1 MKRIGIIGV
10 GLLGSAVASRLLKGG
25 FEVAAYD
32 TRPDQVKALQAQGL
46 IAAASIAEAAVDSD
60 SVFTILPSLESVETT
75 ILRAGG
81 LIETA
86 PPRAILI
93 QMSTISPELARRL
106 AAAALASGL
115 GFLDAPMSGT
125 SAMVERGDCA
135 IFVAGDRSRAEACQP
150 IFDAIAKK
158 THYVGDAGMASLAKL
173 ATNLLVG
180 LNTAALAEALVLG
193 AKGGLAP
200 AVLVEILKESAG
212 ASKMVD
218 VRGPLMV
225 SRRFDAQMKIDLFLK
240 DFKLMLDEGLRLG
253 VPLPLT
259 SVTQQLATATA
270 TAGRGDEDLA
280 AIVTTFE
287 LLAGLVKDRPSKRAG
302 TEVQSS
308 RFKVQRK
315 TRSRPP

>member
-1 MKRIGIIGV
+1 M
-10 GLLGSAVASRLLKGG
+10 LLGSAVASRLLKGG
-25 FEVAAYD
+25 FVVAAYD
-32 TRPDQVKALQAQGL
+32 SRPEQVKALQAQGL
-46 IAAASIAEAAVDSD
+46 IAAASIAEAAAEADA
-60 SVFTILPSLESVETT
+60 VFTILPSLESVETT
-75 ILRAGG
+75 ILGTGG

-86 PPRAILI
+86 PQSCTVI
-93 QMSTISPELARRL
+93 QMSTVSPNLTRRL
-106 AAAALASGL
+106 GNAVAAKTL

-150 IFDAIAKK
+150 IFDAIARK

-200 AVLVEILKESAG
+200 GVLVEILKESAG

-225 SRRFDAQMKIDLFLK
+225 SHRFDAQMKVDLFLK
-240 DFKLMLDEGLRLG
+240 DFKLILEEGRRLE

-270 TAGRGDEDLA
+270 VAGRGEEDLA
-280 AIVTTFE
+280 AIVTTLE
-287 LLAGLVKDRPSKRAG
+287 RLAGLKQDRPSKR
-302 TEVQSS
+302 
-308 RFKVQRK
+308 KN
-315 TRSRPP
+315 

>member
-10 GLLGSAVASRLLKGG
+10 GLLGSAVASRLLKGS

-32 TRPDQVKALQAQGL
+32 SRPEQVKALQAQGL
-46 IAAASIAEAAVDSD
+46 IAAASIAEAAAEADA
-60 SVFTILPSLESVETT
+60 VFTILPSLESVETT
-75 ILRAGG
+75 ILGTGG

-86 PPRAILI
+86 PQNCTVI
-93 QMSTISPELARRL
+93 QMSTVSPNLTRRL
-106 AAAALASGL
+106 GNAVAAKTL

-150 IFDAIAKK
+150 IFDAIARK

-200 AVLVEILKESAG
+200 GVLVEILKESAG

-225 SRRFDAQMKIDLFLK
+225 SHRFDAQMKVDLFLK
-240 DFKLMLDEGLRLG
+240 DFKLILEEGRRLE

-270 TAGRGDEDLA
+270 VAGRGEEDLA
-280 AIVTTFE
+280 AIVTTLE
-287 LLAGLVKDRPSKRAG
+287 RLAGLKQDRPSKR
-302 TEVQSS
+302 
-308 RFKVQRK
+308 KN
-315 TRSRPP
+315 

>member
-10 GLLGSAVASRLLKGG
+10 GLLGSAVASRLLKRKFAVKG
-25 FEVAAYD
+25 YD
-32 TRPDQVKALQAQGL
+32 TRPKQVKALQPQGL
-46 IAAASIAEAAVDSD
+46 IMARSIAEVAADAD
-60 SVFTILPSLESVETT
+60 AVFTILPSLESVETT
-75 ILRAGG
+75 ILGTGG
-81 LIETA
+81 LIEAA
-86 PPRAILI
+86 PPRATLI
-93 QMSTISPELARRL
+93 QMSTISPELTRRL
-106 AAAALASGL
+106 AKAVAAKRF

-135 IFVAGDRSRAEACQP
+135 IFVAGDRKRAAACQP
-150 IFDAIAKK
+150 VFDAIAKK
-158 THYVGDAGMASLAKL
+158 TFYVGDAGMASLAKL

-200 AVLVEILKESAG
+200 ALLVDILKESAA

-225 SRRFDAQMKIDLFLK
+225 SHRFDAQMKVDLFLK
-240 DFKLMLDEGLRLG
+240 DFKLMLEEGRRLE

-270 TAGRGDEDLA
+270 VAGRGEEDLA
-280 AIVTTFE
+280 AIVTTLE
-287 LLAGLVKDRPSKRAG
+287 RLAGLKQDRSSKR
-302 TEVQSS
+302 
-308 RFKVQRK
+308 KN
-315 TRSRPP
+315 

>member
-10 GLLGSAVASRLLKGG
+10 GLLGSAVAARLLKKKFKVKG
-25 FEVAAYD
+25 YD
-32 TRPDQVKALQAQGL
+32 TRPKQVKALQREGL
-46 IAAASIAEAAVDSD
+46 IAAASIAEAAADAEA
-60 SVFTILPSLESVETT
+60 VFTILPSLESVETT
-75 ILRAGG
+75 IVETGG

-86 PPRAILI
+86 PRDCTLI
-93 QMSTISPELARRL
+93 QMSTISPELTRHLAK
-106 AAAALASGL
+106 AAAAKRL

-125 SAMVERGDCA
+125 SAMVERGDCT
-135 IFVAGDRSRAEACQP
+135 IFVAGHRKRADACQP

-158 THYVGDAGMASLAKL
+158 TFYVGDVGMASLAKL

-200 AVLVEILKESAG
+200 AKLVEILKESAG

-218 VRGPLMV
+218 VRGPLMA
-225 SRRFDAQMKIDLFLK
+225 RHRFDAQMKVDLFLK
-240 DFKLMLDEGLRLG
+240 DFKLMLEEGRRLE

-270 TAGRGDEDLA
+270 AAGRGEEDLA
-280 AIVTTFE
+280 AIVTILE
-287 LLAGLVKDRPSKRAG
+287 RLAGLKQDYPSRRKD
-302 TEVQSS
+302 
-308 RFKVQRK
+308 
-315 TRSRPP
+315 